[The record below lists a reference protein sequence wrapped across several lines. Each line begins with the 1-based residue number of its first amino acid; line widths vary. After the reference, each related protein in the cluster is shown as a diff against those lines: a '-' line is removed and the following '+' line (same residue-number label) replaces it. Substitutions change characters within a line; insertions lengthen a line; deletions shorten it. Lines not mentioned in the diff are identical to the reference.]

1 MGTRRGQLEILDGQ
15 MGMAKSDKSSREE
28 LMKWKWKWKKPGRGW
43 SRMLRPAGDWRGGL
57 AAEQPNTNITN
68 LTAVQSTVYGCCTEV
83 KYAQRMPLN
92 NLENS
97 QGTII
102 TKENMKELEEFLRI
116 RIAVFQLQ
124 EIGLPQSSK
133 EDPKCHG

>member
-1 MGTRRGQLEILDGQ
+1 MVAVDKSRKEQRRRGGKAEKEVSQADCPREKVGRAQGYLDLSTMGTRRGQLEILDGQ

-68 LTAVQSTVYGCCTEV
+68 LTAVWDGGCV
-83 KYAQRMPLN
+83 H
-92 NLENS
+92 
-97 QGTII
+97 
-102 TKENMKELEEFLRI
+102 F
-116 RIAVFQLQ
+116 
-124 EIGLPQSSK
+124 
-133 EDPKCHG
+133 

>member
-1 MGTRRGQLEILDGQ
+1 MGTRSGQLEILDGQ

-28 LMKWKWKWKKPGRGW
+28 LMKWKWKWKKDVETG
-43 SRMLRPAGDWRGGL
+43 GDWRGGL

-102 TKENMKELEEFLRI
+102 TKENMKELEEFLRVS
-116 RIAVFQLQ
+116 RCVTL
-124 EIGLPQSSK
+124 SRSK
-133 EDPKCHG
+133 G